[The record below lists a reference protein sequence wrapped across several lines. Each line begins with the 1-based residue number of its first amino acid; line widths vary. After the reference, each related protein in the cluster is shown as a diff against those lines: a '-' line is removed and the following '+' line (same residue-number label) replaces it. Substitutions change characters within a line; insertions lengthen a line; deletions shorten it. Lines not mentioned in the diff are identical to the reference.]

1 MKGAVFC
8 IGCGRRLILQHTRG
22 RNGTLY
28 VYFLCHR
35 RDNAC
40 PQRKALP
47 VAQVEERIADCHR
60 TISLTPEQRDKLS
73 ASRSPDCV
81 GNRPQVRGDWINSMR
96 KPPRS
101 RPTAASCSTPT
112 TPTPSD
118 AICSSANST
127 GKAEF
132 ARNSRDRKAAEADLA
147 DLEQQ
152 TRDALDLLQD
162 AYETYEQATEPTRKQ
177 LNRAIFTRV
186 LLGYEPEQLRVE
198 LNEPYNALNEAS
210 D

>member
-60 TISLTPEQRDKLS
+60 TISLTPEQRDRIERIAL
-73 ASRSPDCV
+73 ARLC
-81 GNRPQVRGDWINSMR
+81 RQQ
-96 KPPRS
+96 
-101 RPTAASCSTPT
+101 AASAGRLDQLDEEAT
-112 TPTPSD
+112 T
-118 AICSSANST
+118 IEANR
-127 GKAEF
+127 GK
-132 ARNSRDRKAAEADLA
+132 
-147 DLEQQ
+147 
-152 TRDALDLLQD
+152 LLD
-162 AYETYEQATEPTRKQ
+162 AYYANAIGRDLFLREQHRQ
-177 LNRAIFTRV
+177 GRV
-186 LLGYEPEQLRVE
+186 CP
-198 LNEPYNALNEAS
+198 
-210 D
+210 